1 MKTGRNQPCPC
12 GSGKKYKKCC
22 YKNDDADGKIIDQAE
37 YTRQK
42 LRKTEGELIDLLI
55 GYYTDQLEE
64 EGFKE
69 AFEEFWL
76 WGDIEPDEHLMVTME
91 QVFVVWLV
99 FSWNPM
105 DVLEGPGAQE
115 APGMEE
121 KTLALVYL
129 EAHPEEFDD
138 FQRQY
143 IKEASAQPYSY
154 FQVIAVVPG
163 KSLTLKDLLLNR
175 TVTVA
180 EQHGAVEGLEGSILF
195 TKVVYTKD
203 VSVMLGNFPIRLPPD
218 YHGMFINYRQKLL
231 EGIGKLTSEMVREED
246 PDLREFF
253 FNVYE
258 YALNPPMPKMVN
270 TDGDPLA
277 PVKLVY
283 QLDCSPAEAFHG
295 LKTLAYGMEEET
307 LLSGA
312 VYDDAGEIER
322 IDFCWQKKGNKKHA
336 QWDNTVMGQINI
348 DKNHMT
354 VEVNSEKRS
363 DAIQKEIKKRLKK
376 RAVYKSAVITSIEEM
391 MKEMRGGGFENLEGM
406 AGSQEDLMQIPEVRQ
421 KMAEMAEKTWADWL
435 DTSLPALGGV
445 TPREAAGDPVGRER
459 LEGLFLQWEQ
469 EEKRG
474 PRNDFAPD
482 IRKLKQALGMDE
494 GR

>member
-22 YKNDDADGKIIDQAE
+22 YKNDEADGKIIDQAE

-195 TKVVYTKD
+195 TNRKSVV
-203 VSVMLGNFPIRLPPD
+203 
-218 YHGMFINYRQKLL
+218 
-231 EGIGKLTSEMVREED
+231 
-246 PDLREFF
+246 
-253 FNVYE
+253 
-258 YALNPPMPKMVN
+258 
-270 TDGDPLA
+270 
-277 PVKLVY
+277 
-283 QLDCSPAEAFHG
+283 
-295 LKTLAYGMEEET
+295 
-307 LLSGA
+307 
-312 VYDDAGEIER
+312 
-322 IDFCWQKKGNKKHA
+322 
-336 QWDNTVMGQINI
+336 
-348 DKNHMT
+348 
-354 VEVNSEKRS
+354 
-363 DAIQKEIKKRLKK
+363 
-376 RAVYKSAVITSIEEM
+376 
-391 MKEMRGGGFENLEGM
+391 
-406 AGSQEDLMQIPEVRQ
+406 
-421 KMAEMAEKTWADWL
+421 
-435 DTSLPALGGV
+435 
-445 TPREAAGDPVGRER
+445 
-459 LEGLFLQWEQ
+459 
-469 EEKRG
+469 
-474 PRNDFAPD
+474 
-482 IRKLKQALGMDE
+482 
-494 GR
+494 